1 MTTRTARAFRL
12 GAGAIVG
19 LMAIDAQLAPA
30 SEPITPELK
39 DKLAEA
45 TAKQQPDLVRGVLFV
60 FDPTKKPTRY
70 RTLAECQAAQAAKGA
85 GVCVNERERR

>member
-1 MTTRTARAFRL
+1 MMTRTARIFRL

-19 LMAIDAQLAPA
+19 FMASDAQLAPA
-30 SEPITPELK
+30 SEPITPELRER
-39 DKLAEA
+39 LAEA
-45 TAKQQPDLVRGVLFV
+45 TAKQQPDLGRGVLFV

-70 RTLAECQAAQAAKGA
+70 RTLVECQAAQAAKGA